1 MSYLALY
8 RKYRPQTFEEV
19 VGQNKIIKILENSI
33 NNNMVSHA
41 YLFSGPRGTGKTTT
55 AKLIAKLI
63 NCENRNGLE
72 PCDKCESCISY
83 NNKNN
88 TDIIEIDAASNNGV
102 DEIREIKEKVDLM
115 PSISKYKVYIIDEVH
130 MLSIGAFN
138 ALLKT
143 LEEPPKHV
151 IFILATTEFYKVPET
166 IVSRCQCFSFERI
179 EDIDIIKRLKDIVEK
194 ENLNVS
200 LDVLKLIAEYSD
212 GGLRDA
218 INMLDK
224 LICSS
229 DEVTVDD
236 FYEIRGLTK
245 KDDLEQIIKDIR
257 ENNIKDLFDRIDDL
271 NKKGKNLTLF
281 SEELMVYLK
290 DMLIKTVEGSK
301 EILTTTEIYKA
312 IDIINETTL
321 SMKNSSFPKII
332 LEVGLIKIID
342 IIKPINN
349 NIEYKETKTITSEEK
364 KVPPK
369 AEIKNQ
375 EQELEKD
382 QVKEKLVKPISLIKE
397 KQVYVE
403 DGMIK
408 FEEAKEIEE
417 KINKLTEKIENN
429 RQIRINNA
437 FATADKNILETLKM
451 NWNAINN
458 YSFDNNYSQVCSYL
472 IDGSIKV
479 AGANNIIISV
489 QYSSILKNALVN
501 IEKIEELFELVMN
514 HHYNIA
520 FILEEEWN
528 KLKEKYIQDIKNGI
542 KYELKKEQDID
553 CNEDTNKLE
562 NIEKSDIVKTAE
574 DLFGNDCLEIK

>member
-72 PCDKCESCISY
+72 PCDKCESCMSY

-88 TDIIEIDAASNNGV
+88 PDIIEIDAASNNGV

-179 EDIDIIKRLKDIVEK
+179 EDIDIIKRLKNIVEK

-257 ENNIKDLFDRIDDL
+257 ENNIKDLFDRIDAL

-281 SEELMVYLK
+281 SEELMVFLK

-342 IIKPINN
+342 NIKPINN
-349 NIEYKETKTITSEEK
+349 NIQYKEIKTITSEEK
-364 KVPPK
+364 KVPLK

-382 QVKEKLVKPISLIKE
+382 QVKEELVKPISLIKE

-417 KINKLTEKIENN
+417 KINMLTEKIENN

-520 FILEEEWN
+520 FILEEEWS
-528 KLKEKYIQDIKNGI
+528 KLKQKYIQDIKNGI

-553 CNEDTNKLE
+553 YNEDTNKLE

>member
-179 EDIDIIKRLKDIVEK
+179 EDFDIIRRLKDIVEK

-200 LDVLKLIAEYSD
+200 LDVLKLISEYSD

-236 FYEIRGLTK
+236 FYEARGLTK
-245 KDDLEQIIKDIR
+245 KDDLEQIVQDIKD
-257 ENNIKDLFDRIDDL
+257 NNIRNLFDKIDDL

-290 DMLIKTVEGSK
+290 DMLISAVEGSNQ
-301 EILTTTEIYKA
+301 ILTTTEIYKA
-312 IDIINETTL
+312 IDIINETTI

-342 IIKPINN
+342 NIRSNNNKIKYVEVNNETNVKTDIKPIVKKEENPV
-349 NIEYKETKTITSEEK
+349 ISETKEE
-364 KVPPK
+364 
-369 AEIKNQ
+369 
-375 EQELEKD
+375 
-382 QVKEKLVKPISLIKE
+382 LVTPINLIKE

-429 RQIRINNA
+429 RQIRINNT
-437 FATADKNILETLKM
+437 FATADKNILETLKL
-451 NWNAINN
+451 NWGQISN

-479 AGANNIIISV
+479 AGNDYVTISV
-489 QYSSILKNALVN
+489 LYSSVLKNALIN
-501 IEKIEELFELVMN
+501 IEKIEELFEIVMN

-520 FILEEEWN
+520 FILEEEWS
-528 KLKEKYIQDIKNGI
+528 KLKEKYINDIKKGI
-542 KYELKKEQDID
+542 KYELKTEQDID
-553 CNEDTNKLE
+553 YNEDTNKLE
-562 NIEKSDIVKTAE
+562 IAEKSDIVKTAE

>member
-88 TDIIEIDAASNNGV
+88 PDIIEIDAASNNGV

-179 EDIDIIKRLKDIVEK
+179 EDFDIIRRLKDIVEK

-229 DEVTVDD
+229 NEVTVDD
-236 FYEIRGLTK
+236 FYEARGLTK
-245 KDDLEQIIKDIR
+245 KDDLEQIVQDIKD
-257 ENNIKDLFDRIDDL
+257 NNIRNLFDRIDNL

-281 SEELMVYLK
+281 SEELMIYLK
-290 DMLIKTVEGSK
+290 DMLIKTVEGSN
-301 EILTTTEIYKA
+301 ELLTTTEIYKA
-312 IDIINETTL
+312 IDIINETTI
-321 SMKNSSFPKII
+321 SMKNSNFPKII

-342 IIKPINN
+342 NIKSNNNKIKNVEVNDEINVKPEIKPIV
-349 NIEYKETKTITSEEK
+349 KKEEK
-364 KVPPK
+364 
-369 AEIKNQ
+369 N
-375 EQELEKD
+375 
-382 QVKEKLVKPISLIKE
+382 VKSETNEELVKPINLIKE

-417 KINKLTEKIENN
+417 KINKLTERIENN
-429 RQIRINNA
+429 RKIRINNT
-437 FATADKNILETLKM
+437 FATADKNILETLKL
-451 NWNAINN
+451 NWGQINN

-479 AGANNIIISV
+479 AGNDYVIISV
-489 QYSSILKNALVN
+489 LYSSVLKNALIN
-501 IEKIEELFELVMN
+501 IEKIEELFEKVMN

-520 FILEEEWN
+520 FILEEEWS
-528 KLKEKYIQDIKNGI
+528 KLKEKYIDDIKKGI
-542 KYELKKEQDID
+542 KYELKTEQDID
-553 CNEDTNKLE
+553 YNEDTNKLE
-562 NIEKSDIVKTAE
+562 IAEKSDIVKTAE